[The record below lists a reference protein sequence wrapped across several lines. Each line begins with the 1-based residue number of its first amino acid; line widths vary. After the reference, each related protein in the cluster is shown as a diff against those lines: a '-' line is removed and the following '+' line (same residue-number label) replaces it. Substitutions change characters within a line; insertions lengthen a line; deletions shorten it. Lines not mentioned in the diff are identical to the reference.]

1 MQVVRS
7 KAELREA
14 LRPRRTGTVGLVPT
28 MGYFHDGHLA
38 LMRRA
43 RAECDTVV
51 VSVFVNPIQFRPGED
66 LSSYPRD
73 EQRDLA
79 LAQEVGIDLFFAPSA
94 DEMYLPAHC
103 TEVRVRGG
111 LTEVLCGAPERR
123 GPEHF
128 DGVTTVVAKLFNLV
142 QPDRAYF
149 GQKDAQ
155 QALVV
160 QRMVRDLDFPVEI
173 VVCPTARDRDGLALS
188 SRNVYLT
195 PEERVRATALPRALE
210 AAAQAAREGVREA
223 SAIIATARRE
233 LERAG
238 VAAEY
243 LELRSAEDL
252 RPLAEV
258 NGPALLA
265 VAARIGRARLIDNTI
280 IGGAQG

>member
-79 LAQEVGIDLFFAPSA
+79 LAQEIGIDLFFAPSA
-94 DEMYLPAHC
+94 EEMYLPAHC

-173 VVCPTARDRDGLALS
+173 VVCPTVRDRDGLALS

>member
-14 LRPRRTGTVGLVPT
+14 LRPRRSGKVGLVPT

-51 VSVFVNPIQFRPGED
+51 VSVYVNPIQFRPGED
-66 LSSYPRD
+66 LSAYPRD
-73 EQRDLA
+73 ERRDLA
-79 LAQEVGIDLFFAPSA
+79 LAQEVGIDLFFAPSNE
-94 DEMYLPAHC
+94 EMYLPDHC

-173 VVCPTARDRDGLALS
+173 VVCPTVRDRDGLALS

-195 PEERVRATALPRALE
+195 PEERVRATALPRALA

-223 SAIIATARRE
+223 SAIIAAARRE
-233 LERAG
+233 LDRAG
-238 VAAEY
+238 VTAEY

-252 RPLAEV
+252 RPLAAV
-258 NGPALLA
+258 DGPALLA

>member
-14 LRPRRTGTVGLVPT
+14 LRTRRSGKVGLVPT

-66 LSSYPRD
+66 LSAYPRD
-73 EQRDLA
+73 ERRDMA

-94 DEMYLPAHC
+94 EEMYLPDHC

-160 QRMVRDLDFPVEI
+160 QSMVRDLDFPVEI
-173 VVCPTARDRDGLALS
+173 VVCPTVRDRDGLALS

-195 PEERVRATALPRALE
+195 PEERVRATALPRALA

-223 SAIIATARRE
+223 SAIIAAARRE
-233 LERAG
+233 LDRAG

-252 RPLAEV
+252 RPLAAV
-258 NGPALLA
+258 DGPALLA

>member
-173 VVCPTARDRDGLALS
+173 VVCPTVRDRDGLALS

>member
-94 DEMYLPAHC
+94 EEMYLPAHC

-173 VVCPTARDRDGLALS
+173 VVCPTVRDRDGLALS

-210 AAAQAAREGVREA
+210 AAAQAAREGVRDA